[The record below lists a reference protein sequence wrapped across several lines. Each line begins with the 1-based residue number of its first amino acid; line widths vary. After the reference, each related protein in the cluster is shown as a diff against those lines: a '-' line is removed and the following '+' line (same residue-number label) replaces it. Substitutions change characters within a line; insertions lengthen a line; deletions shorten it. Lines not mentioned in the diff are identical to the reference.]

1 MLSKKYIL
9 VIGLLISFSF
19 ISCNSDE
26 SSQNEGKIIKHLDAK
41 EFHDKLSETKDHQ
54 LVDVRS
60 PEEFNSGHIDNA
72 ENIDINSPD
81 FEKEIQNLDKKRPV
95 FLYCRSGGRSST
107 ASNILKKLGFEIVYD
122 MKGGITAWNSNGLSN
137 ESNKNVENTGISYLD
152 YQKMT
157 NNDKLVLVDFNAK
170 WCNPCK
176 ELSPILEKLSKE
188 YSDKVKLVKIDVDE
202 NPTISNKLQI
212 QGLPTLK
219 LYRNGKEV
227 WEYLGLTNEENIRK
241 VLLEFS

>member
-1 MLSKKYIL
+1 MLSKRIL
-9 VIGLLISFSF
+9 ITLCVFISLSLV
-19 ISCNSDE
+19 SCNSDE
-26 SSQNEGKIIKHLDAK
+26 NTQNEGKTIIHLDAK
-41 EFHDKLSETKDHQ
+41 DFHDKLSNTEDHQ

-60 PEEFNSGHIDNA
+60 PEEYNSGHIDNA

-81 FEKEIQNLDKKRPV
+81 FEKDIQKLDKKRPV

-107 ASNILKKLGFEIVYD
+107 ATNILKKLGFNIIYD

-137 ESNKNVENTGISYLD
+137 SPESGNKNTGISLLE
-152 YQKMT
+152 YQKLT
-157 NNDKLVLVDFNAK
+157 NKDKLVLVDFNAK

-188 YSDKVKLVKIDVDE
+188 YSDKIELVKIDIDE
-202 NPTISNKLQI
+202 NPTISNKLMI

-227 WEYLGLTNEENIRK
+227 WEYLGLTSEENIRK
-241 VLLEFS
+241 VLMKFS